1 MREKIPQAAKCCTDD
16 HELLNRLQ
24 NGDREAF
31 TCIYERYHA
40 NLYTLAMR
48 YLKDRAEVDDIIQQ
62 SFVKLWSIREALVV
76 TSNLKGYLF
85 AIVKHQVMNY
95 IRNKN
100 NALQHNYK
108 IIQQQ
113 PSSDDDLYMYAERHY
128 LTEQLTEAI
137 GRLPTQQRA
146 VARMRCE
153 GYSNQEIAQ
162 KLNLSINTVNTH
174 YRDCLKTLKT
184 YFAQLVKILILYL
197 IIR

>member
-1 MREKIPQAAKCCTDD
+1 
-16 HELLNRLQ
+16 
-24 NGDREAF
+24 
-31 TCIYERYHA
+31 
-40 NLYTLAMR
+40 MR